1 MPGAAHYRIHSDTIQ
16 KASIMSTLTAR
27 IGSHNAQPRGG
38 ETPPP
43 LRLPRFLLEQLAQ
56 PITSDD
62 DAGAL
67 AAKIRMADARGL
79 L

>member
-1 MPGAAHYRIHSDTIQ
+1 
-16 KASIMSTLTAR
+16 MSTLTQTAR
-27 IGSHNAQPRGG
+27 TGSNGAQPRTAQ
-38 ETPPP
+38 TPAP

-62 DAGAL
+62 DAGHL
-67 AAKIRMADARGL
+67 AARIRMADARGL